1 MRQGQEIPESL
12 QTYIGIG
19 AAVETGE
26 ANASIGP
33 NTVWE
38 HGVSDFEGVC
48 SGDRDGERNL
58 GIAVER
64 VQHVRHSPAP
74 ARARWL
80 IRDGGLPLH
89 RLVGM
94 REELRRNGRPA
105 EEVLGASDGRDER
118 AHIRDDP
125 EVALIKKGLQFRQ
138 ARMETEVTAV
148 AVLQSEWKKRRLRER
163 ENASRSG
170 VGGVSVR
177 IVRDDYVV
185 RIVSAEKEKAH
196 ERLVVAA
203 VGNGGRTQSSEI
215 EDRVEQAGGRERGAS
230 SLANEGAAGR
240 CVHNY

>member
-1 MRQGQEIPESL
+1 M
-12 QTYIGIG
+12 G
-19 AAVETGE
+19 ARC
-26 ANASIGP
+26 
-33 NTVWE
+33 
-38 HGVSDFEGVC
+38 FRLRRC
-48 SGDRDGERNL
+48 L
-58 GIAVER
+58 F
-64 VQHVRHSPAP
+64 
-74 ARARWL
+74 
-80 IRDGGLPLH
+80 RDGGLPLH

-105 EEVLGASDGRDER
+105 GEVLGASDGRDER

-185 RIVSAEKEKAH
+185 RIVSAEKEQAN
-196 ERLVVAA
+196 ERLVVVAA
-203 VGNGGRTQSSEI
+203 GNGGS
-215 EDRVEQAGGRERGAS
+215 A
-230 SLANEGAAGR
+230 
-240 CVHNY
+240 